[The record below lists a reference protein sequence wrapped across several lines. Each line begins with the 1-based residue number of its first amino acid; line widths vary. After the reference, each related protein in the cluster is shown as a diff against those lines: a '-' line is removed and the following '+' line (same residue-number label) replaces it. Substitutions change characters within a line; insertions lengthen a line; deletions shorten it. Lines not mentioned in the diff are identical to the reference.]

1 MVILVEGFVWPFTS
15 SYLNSLSVFV
25 SSPQETKI
33 NCVRLANKGMSTLPL
48 TLPVKTIYI
57 YIFNFNFLVK
67 FVLKSNVIT
76 WNP

>member
-1 MVILVEGFVWPFTS
+1 MVILVEGFVRPFTS
-15 SYLNSLSVFV
+15 SYLNTLSVFV

-57 YIFNFNFLVK
+57 YIYIFNFNVLVK
-67 FVLKSNVIT
+67 FVLKNNVIT
-76 WNP
+76 